1 MGERYG
7 RYEKHHMLWTRKDWL
22 EIPISKQVRQ
32 MGAFMI
38 DLAHPV
44 HRLLHASLRPPEVPD
59 HETLLEMRSLATS
72 GLIVV
77 INRLQH
83 PIAEHL
89 DQQLTIATID
99 PEVAQD
105 KLDRGEYARTTRTN

>member
-1 MGERYG
+1 MARHERF
-7 RYEKHHMLWTRKDWL
+7 EKHHMGWTRKDWL
-22 EIPISKQVRQ
+22 ETPISKQVRQ
-32 MGAFMI
+32 MPTFMI

-44 HRLLHASLRPPEVPD
+44 HRLLHASMVPPEVPD
-59 HETLLEMRSLATS
+59 HETLLEMRSLAVQ
-72 GLIVV
+72 GLTVV

-105 KLDRGEYARTTRTN
+105 KLDRGEYRRAS